1 MSRWNCAV
9 VLLRFWLW
17 SCNTKTGGDSPPAAS
32 FSSTNVNLNAHSVNS
47 SNHNTGVLPVIE
59 FSFSSAIDKDTVN
72 SAFSFTNKT
81 DCHEIKSG
89 VMALGFSAP
98 YL

>member
-9 VLLRFWLW
+9 VLLLFWLW
-17 SCNTKTGGDSPPAAS
+17 SCNKKTGGDSPRAAN
-32 FSSTNVNLNAHSVNS
+32 FSSTNIKLNAHSVNS
-47 SNHNTGVLPVIE
+47 SNYNTGVLPVIE
-59 FSFSSAIDKDTVN
+59 FSFSSAIDKNTVN

-98 YL
+98 HS

>member
-1 MSRWNCAV
+1 V
-9 VLLRFWLW
+9 
-17 SCNTKTGGDSPPAAS
+17 
-32 FSSTNVNLNAHSVNS
+32 HSVNS
-47 SNHNTGVLPVIE
+47 SNHNTGVLAVIE
-59 FSFSSAIDKDTVN
+59 FSFSSAIDKNTVN